1 MTRLRKGALLVVLVA
16 CASQSPS
23 ALAETPS
30 AAPSQPGPAPPTAME
45 PAPAPKQPRPSPEQF
60 RFLPAPE
67 SVVIGRRPQIEAIF
81 PPDLPAKVQDSVVVA
96 VDGTDV
102 TTQVTRQ
109 PGRLTY
115 RPASGLKPGP
125 HTVTLTFPDPGSDT
139 SEPINWSFSIRD
151 YAGLEEG
158 SLDVEGSLTYEQAA
172 RRLQGTDPHWN
183 LAGNVKISGRAS
195 ERGVVVT
202 LDGNIR
208 YIDAEGPGPPGP
220 GQTPRNN
227 LDLAD
232 FLFTVSKDPHRFQL
246 GDVQVTES
254 FLSTGGSFPRRGGLL
269 AADIFGTEV
278 HLFSVRSNSIVGFD
292 YGLGINDPDRR
303 VQGASVARDLLPDK
317 ALRMKVT
324 YLDGENAS
332 PQSFNTGSAEG
343 GQSGDL
349 VSVSAT
355 SSLFGQ
361 KLRGE
366 AEVAFSRFDA
376 NTADEFG
383 RRSDSGV
390 RFKLDGTL
398 WERLNLGA
406 EYQRLGLYFQS
417 IANPYF
423 VRDREGFTLSAN
435 APWGPNQ
442 FNLGFSQAHDNVR
455 DDLLLPRIEQRT
467 YAAAWGLQITD
478 YPSLTLGYNR
488 SEQRSTREPVGF
500 AGVDTV
506 TDAFNAG
513 VAYGQPTWNA
523 NVNGGYSIQ
532 DNHNGT
538 TPPDTTTWNAMLG
551 LGYRPTPN
559 LNLAPSVGFTRSN
572 TRLTDVTTDNY
583 LATLTANIAI
593 IQDIL
598 NLDSQ
603 SSFTRTVADDNS
615 TESNSFTGIFRLS
628 LSLERFLLNYGKQTV
643 SVRLNYNRTDDLI
656 NAVNSRDQWG
666 AFFIVD
672 LLAPLPLLPP
682 GWGDPFGPRTSG
694 SLQDLRTAFNLRPG
708 QY

>member
-1 MTRLRKGALLVVLVA
+1 MTRLRRGVVLVVLVA
-16 CASQSPS
+16 CARQSP
-23 ALAETPS
+23 AAVAETPS
-30 AAPSQPGPAPPTAME
+30 AAPSQPGPGPPSTEA
-45 PAPAPKQPRPSPEQF
+45 APAPKQLRPSPEQF

-67 SVVIGRRPQIEAIF
+67 SVVIGRRPQIEAMF

-125 HTVTLTFPDPGSDT
+125 HTVTLIFPDPGLEA
-139 SEPINWSFSIRD
+139 SEPIKWSFSVRD
-151 YAGLEEG
+151 YSALEEG

-172 RRLQGTDPHWN
+172 KRVQETDPHWN

-202 LDGNIR
+202 LDGNLR

-227 LDLAD
+227 FDLAD

-254 FLSTGGSFPRRGGLL
+254 FLSTGSSFSRRGGLL
-269 AADIFGTEV
+269 KVDLFGTEV
-278 HLFSVRSNSIVGFD
+278 HLFQVRSNSIVGFD
-292 YGLGINDPDRR
+292 HGLGIHDPDERI
-303 VQGASVARDLLPDK
+303 QGASVARDLLPDK

-349 VSVSAT
+349 FSVSAT

-376 NTADEFG
+376 NIADEFG
-383 RRSDSGV
+383 RRGDSGIRV
-390 RFKLDGTL
+390 KVDTTL
-398 WERLNLGA
+398 WEKLNLGA
-406 EYQRLGLYFQS
+406 EYKRIGLYFQS
-417 IANPYF
+417 IANPNF
-423 VRDREGFTLSAN
+423 VRDREGGNVSAN
-435 APWGPNQ
+435 TQWGPSRYT
-442 FNLGFSQAHDNVR
+442 LGFSQEHDNVG
-455 DDLLLPRIEQRT
+455 DDPLLFRIEQRT
-467 YAAAWGLQITD
+467 YVAAWGLQITD
-478 YPSLTLGYNR
+478 YPSLTLGYYR
-488 SEQRSTREPVGF
+488 SEQRSTQEPVGF
-500 AGVDTV
+500 ARVDTV

-513 VAYGQPTWNA
+513 VAYSQPTWNA
-523 NVNGGYSIQ
+523 TLNGGYSIQ

-538 TPPDTTTWNAMLG
+538 TPPDTTLWNLMLG
-551 LGYRPTPN
+551 AGYRPTPN
-559 LNLAPSVGFTRSN
+559 LNLAPSFGFTRSSN
-572 TRLTDVTTDNY
+572 RVTDVAIDTF
-583 LATLTANIAI
+583 LPTLTANVALIPE
-593 IQDIL
+593 IL
-598 NLDSQ
+598 VFDSQ
-603 SSFTRTVADDNS
+603 SSFTRTVADDDS
-615 TESNSFTGIFRLS
+615 TKSNSFTGIFRLS

-643 SVRLNYNRTDDLI
+643 SLRFNYNRFDDEI
-656 NAVNSRDQWG
+656 NPVSSQEQWG
-666 AFFIVD
+666 VFFIVD

-682 GWGDPFGPRTSG
+682 GLGDPFGPRTSG

>member
-1 MTRLRKGALLVVLVA
+1 M
-16 CASQSPS
+16 
-23 ALAETPS
+23 
-30 AAPSQPGPAPPTAME
+30 
-45 PAPAPKQPRPSPEQF
+45 QPRPSPEQL

-81 PPDLPAKVQDSVVVA
+81 PSDLPAKVQDSVVVA

-102 TTQVTRQ
+102 TTQVIRQ

-125 HTVTLTFPDPGSDT
+125 HTVTLTFPDPASSGG
-139 SEPINWSFSIRD
+139 EPIQWSFSIRD
-151 YAGLEEG
+151 YAVLEEG

-183 LAGNVKISGRAS
+183 LFGNVKISGRAS

-202 LDGNIR
+202 LDGNLR

-227 LDLAD
+227 FDLAD
-232 FLFTVSKDPHRFQL
+232 FLFTLSKDPHKLQL

-254 FLSTGGSFPRRGGLL
+254 FLSTGWSFPRRGGLL
-269 AADIFGTEV
+269 TVDLFGTEV
-278 HLFSVRSNSIVGFD
+278 HLFQVRSNSIVGFD
-292 YGLGINDPDRR
+292 HGLGIHDPDRR

-349 VSVSAT
+349 FSLSAT
-355 SSLFGQ
+355 SSLLGQ
-361 KLRGE
+361 TLRGE

-376 NTADEFG
+376 NTADEFQ
-383 RRSDSGV
+383 RRGDTGV
-390 RFKLDGTL
+390 RLKLDGTA
-398 WERLNLGA
+398 WEKLNLGL
-406 EYQRLGLYFQS
+406 EYKRIGLNFQS

-442 FNLGFSQAHDNVR
+442 FSLGFSQEHDNVR
-455 DDLLLPRIEQRT
+455 DDPLLPRIEQRT
-467 YAAAWGLQITD
+467 YAAAWGLQTTD

-488 SEQRSTREPVGF
+488 SEQRSTREPEGF
-500 AGVDTV
+500 ARVDTV
-506 TDAFNAG
+506 TDAFGAG
-513 VAYGQPTWNA
+513 VAYSQPTWNA
-523 NVNGGYSIQ
+523 NLNGGYSIQ
-532 DNHNGT
+532 ENHNGV
-538 TPPDTTTWNAMLG
+538 TPPDSTSWNLMLG
-551 LGYRPTPN
+551 AGYRPTPN
-559 LNLAPSVGFTRSN
+559 LNLAPSFGFTRSSN
-572 TRLTDVTTDNY
+572 RVTDVATDTF
-583 LATLTANIAI
+583 LPTLTANVVLIPEV
-593 IQDIL
+593 L
-598 NLDSQ
+598 VFDSQ
-603 SSFTRTVADDNS
+603 SSFSRTVAEDNS
-615 TESNSFTGIFRLS
+615 TKSNSFTGIFRLS
-628 LSLERFLLNYGKQTV
+628 ISLERFLLNYGKQTV
-643 SVRLNYNRTDDLI
+643 SLRLNYNRSDDEI
-656 NAVNSRDQWG
+656 NPVNSRDQWG
-666 AFFIVD
+666 LFFIVD

-682 GWGDPFGPRTSG
+682 SGGDPFGPRTSG

>member
-1 MTRLRKGALLVVLVA
+1 MTRLRKGVLLVVLVA

-30 AAPSQPGPAPPTAME
+30 AAPSQPGPVPPSTEAAPP
-45 PAPAPKQPRPSPEQF
+45 PPKQPRPSPEQF

-102 TTQVTRQ
+102 TTQITRQ

-125 HTVTLTFPDPGSDT
+125 HTVTLTFPDPASSGG
-139 SEPINWSFSIRD
+139 EPIQWSFKVRD
-151 YAGLEEG
+151 YGALEEG

-195 ERGVVVT
+195 ERGVAVT
-202 LDGNIR
+202 LDGNLR

-227 LDLAD
+227 FDLAD

-254 FLSTGGSFPRRGGLL
+254 FLSTGASFPRRGGLL
-269 AADIFGTEV
+269 TVDLFGTEV

-292 YGLGINDPDRR
+292 YGLGIHDPDRR

-349 VSVSAT
+349 FSVSAT

-361 KLRGE
+361 TLRSE

-376 NTADEFG
+376 NIADEFQ
-383 RRSDSGV
+383 RRSDTGV
-390 RFKLDGTL
+390 RVKVDGTL
-398 WERLNLGA
+398 WEKLNLGA
-406 EYQRLGLYFQS
+406 EYKRIGLNFQS
-417 IANPYF
+417 IADPNF
-423 VRDREGFTLSAN
+423 VRDREGGAVLADTQ
-435 APWGPNQ
+435 WGPSRYT
-442 FNLGFSQAHDNVR
+442 LGFSQEHDNVR
-455 DDLLLPRIEQRT
+455 DDPLLPRIEQRT
-467 YAAAWGLQITD
+467 YAASWGLQITD

-500 AGVDTV
+500 ARVDTV

-513 VAYGQPTWNA
+513 VAYSQPTWSA
-523 NVNGGYSIQ
+523 NLSSGYSIQ
-532 DNHNGT
+532 DNHSGT
-538 TPPDTTTWNAMLG
+538 TPPDTTSWNLTLG
-551 LGYRPTPN
+551 AGYRPTPN
-559 LNLAPSVGFTRSN
+559 LNLAPSFGFTRSSN
-572 TRLTDVTTDNY
+572 RVTDVAIDTF
-583 LATLTANIAI
+583 LPTLTANVAI
-593 IQDIL
+593 IPEIL
-598 NLDSQ
+598 VFDSQ
-603 SSFTRTVADDNS
+603 SSFSRTVAEDNS
-615 TESNSFTGIFRLS
+615 TKSNSFTGIFRLS

-643 SVRLNYNRTDDLI
+643 SVRLNYNRTDDEI
-656 NAVNSRDQWG
+656 NPVNNRDQWG
-666 AFFIVD
+666 VFFIVD